1 MRRMISAVFSNA
13 VFFHFGKAPEQGE
26 NKSAF
31 QQNTS
36 QSKKIFGD
44 CNNSPLYLV
53 QIVTKLE
60 HLQNTKVPS
69 LRGAMEP
76 LLFYSYAMFIDHV
89 VWACNGVVHYADSD
103 TRP

>member
-1 MRRMISAVFSNA
+1 MTSAVFSNA

-26 NKSAF
+26 NKRAF

-36 QSKKIFGD
+36 QSKKIFGG
-44 CNNSPLYLV
+44 CNNSSLYLV

-60 HLQNTKVPS
+60 HPENTKVPS

-76 LLFYSYAMFIDHV
+76 VLFYSYAMFIDHV
-89 VWACNGVVHYADSD
+89 VWACNCVVHYAESD
-103 TRP
+103 LCP